1 MHERFRQ
8 EIGEESCR
16 VLDSLS
22 VPASSFVVW
31 FTGEAGNQRW
41 EQTPRLS
48 QLPPLVKAV
57 HRFLRTLCPAGL
69 QLYMINGVDGAPKR
83 IRWCWSQVENN
94 LSSGSLSSSSLAG
107 TKHLLDGDD
116 AVAGDLCVPCDDLAE
131 LEWLSK
137 FVEDSFSLGEVT
149 SAGGLTVSSEHN
161 TPTVSYS
168 KKDRDRFQSASPVSV
183 LESSASSER
192 ASHTYRELSSV
203 PGRARSKRARTGGR
217 VWGTTA
223 RILSSLS
230 DSGSGS
236 GNDTESL
243 SSDSTAM
250 TGGGNSQ
257 TVSVDSELAPTTSS
271 ITMNAPKAV
280 CSSVKKAWKGGAGGG
295 GKSGK
300 KGGQDASQAWR
311 CMHCSTTRTPQ
322 WRAGPMGPKTLCN
335 ACGVRYKSGR
345 LLPEYRPAGSPGY
358 IGHKHS
364 NSHKKIL
371 EMRRQRE
378 QQQAPSQT
386 SSILSSSSCRVSP
399 DNHLLELEDPDI
411 CDSES

>member
-1 MHERFRQ
+1 MEVQITFASAGPVSMGDAFHIDDLLDFSNEDIAGP
-8 EIGEESCR
+8 IGDSLLSS
-16 VLDSLS
+16 LDS
-22 VPASSFVVW
+22 
-31 FTGEAGNQRW
+31 
-41 EQTPRLS
+41 
-48 QLPPLVKAV
+48 
-57 HRFLRTLCPAGL
+57 TLTE
-69 QLYMINGVDGAPKR
+69 
-83 IRWCWSQVENN
+83 VEN
-94 LSSGSLSSSSLAG
+94 SLNGGSSSLAG

-137 FVEDSFSLGEVT
+137 FVEDSFSVGEVT
-149 SAGGLTVSSEHN
+149 RSGTGTSLTVSPEHHHVPTESYTSEDR
-161 TPTVSYS
+161 
-168 KKDRDRFQSASPVSV
+168 DRDRFRSRSASPVSV

-192 ASHTYRELSSV
+192 ANNAYRELSTV

-223 RILSSLS
+223 RILSSS
-230 DSGSGS
+230 NNSGSGSGSGS

-243 SSDSTAM
+243 SSDSSPITVGGKYTA
-250 TGGGNSQ
+250 SQ
-257 TVSVDSELAPTTSS
+257 TVSVDSQMATAM
-271 ITMNAPKAV
+271 MNTPPKAV
-280 CSSVKKAWKGGAGGG
+280 CSSVKKPWKGGG

-300 KGGQDASQAWR
+300 KGQEALQPWR
-311 CMHCSTTRTPQ
+311 CLHCSTTRTPQ

-358 IGHKHS
+358 VGHKHS

-378 QQQAPSQT
+378 QHQPVLGHSPS
-386 SSILSSSSCRVSP
+386 SSILSDPSCHDQTSP
-399 DNHLLELEDPDI
+399 KKHQLLEPEDSDDI
-411 CDSES
+411 CNSQS